1 MKHRVFAYCGVF
13 SSLDDLRVAL
23 TTHVL
28 FSEDAPR
35 ATNLDWMGL
44 LTFSPVENDVWV
56 VTSYLHRPTA
66 YPSAFWKE
74 LNRLDPVVSMIS
86 VTPGEELIHRGTD
99 EARKYMRIGMDSVAV
114 GGLSVSYAFEQLK
127 GDLL

>member
-13 SSLDDLRVAL
+13 ATLDDLRVAL
-23 TTHVL
+23 TAHVL

-35 ATNLDWMGL
+35 AINLDWMGL

-66 YPSAFWKE
+66 YPRAFWME
-74 LNRLDPVVSMIS
+74 LARLDPVVSMIS
-86 VTPGEELIHRGTD
+86 VAPGEKLIHRGTD
-99 EARKYMRIGMDSVAV
+99 EARKYMTIGLDSVAV
-114 GGLSVSYAFEQLK
+114 GGLPVGYAFEQLK
-127 GDLL
+127 GELL